1 MRAILKQ
8 TTWLFLAQALGRVI
22 GLFYTIFLARNLGVS
37 DFGLFSSALAY
48 FSLVSSV
55 ADFGFNRFLIREI
68 ARDHKK
74 IPELLCNI
82 SLLRLTLGS
91 VIFSL
96 FAVGLYLLDPDK
108 LRVSLTLLAV
118 LAVLPQAIS
127 QTLDAIFVA
136 LQKLQYSSVALL
148 ILSLATTIFGVSLVS
163 TGFGVVGTVV
173 ALILGQL
180 VYLIALTF
188 FLRVQK
194 VRILA
199 KITTSTIKQAIL
211 GSLPYGLLGI
221 LGLLYFRIDIILL
234 TYLRGNFDAGIYGV
248 AYRFLEAVV
257 FVPSSLAAAFFPISI
272 KLVTQSP
279 EKIYKLYKKSIYLLF
294 LIALPIAAAYW
305 LLVPFIILRFLPQ
318 YLQAIKVLQILSL
331 TIPFMFMI
339 SIQGM
344 LLFSHER
351 FLRPLLLMGFFNL
364 ILNILLNLYLI
375 PKYSFVGSAW
385 ATLISDIVGFSIF
398 LLYIRA
404 KFIAIR

>member
-1 MRAILKQ
+1 MA
-8 TTWLFLAQALGRVI
+8 
-22 GLFYTIFLARNLGVS
+22 
-37 DFGLFSSALAY
+37 DFGLFTAALAY
-48 FSLVSSV
+48 FSLISSM

-68 ARDHKK
+68 ALDHKK
-74 IPELLCNI
+74 IPDLLCNI
-82 SLLRLTLGS
+82 GLLRLTLVS
-91 VIFSL
+91 VTFSL

-127 QTLDAIFVA
+127 QTLDAIFIA
-136 LQKLQYSSVALL
+136 LQKLQYSAVALL
-148 ILSLATTIFGVSLVS
+148 ILSLTTTILGIALISA
-163 TGFGVVGTVV
+163 GFGPTGAVI
-173 ALILGQL
+173 ALILGQII
-180 VYLIALTF
+180 YLTVLTF
-188 FLRVQK
+188 ILKAQRLRV
-194 VRILA
+194 LA

-221 LGLLYFRIDIILL
+221 LGLLYFRIDIFLL
-234 TYLRGNFDAGIYGV
+234 TYLRGNFDAGIYGA

-279 EKIYKLYKKSIYLLF
+279 EKIYRLYKKFIYLLF
-294 LIALPIAAAYW
+294 LIALPVVLAYW
-305 LLVPFIILRFLPQ
+305 LLLPFIILKFLPQ

-364 ILNILLNLYLI
+364 MINILLNLYLI

-398 LLYIRA
+398 LLYIMA
-404 KFIAIR
+404 KFIAVR